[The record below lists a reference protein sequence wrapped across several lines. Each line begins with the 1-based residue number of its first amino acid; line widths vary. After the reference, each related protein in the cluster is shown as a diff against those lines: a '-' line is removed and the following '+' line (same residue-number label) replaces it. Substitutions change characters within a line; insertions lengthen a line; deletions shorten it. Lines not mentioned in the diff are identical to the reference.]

1 MARGISDLSP
11 LTGWTSQQEVEVK
24 EAKDKLPVTLE
35 APGARI
41 RLARWGS
48 MVATV
53 QQYAKGTD
61 FTPLLKGLQHDRCQA
76 PHWGYMLKGIFHIQY
91 ADGHEDVLRAGD
103 LYYLP
108 AGHTGWVE
116 EDVETVE
123 FSPAA
128 EMDET
133 LSHVKK
139 LMGL

>member
-1 MARGISDLSP
+1 M
-11 LTGWTSQQEVEVK
+11 K
-24 EAKDKLPVTLE
+24 EAKDELPVTLDV
-35 APGARI
+35 PGARI
-41 RLARWGS
+41 QSAHWGS

-53 QQYAKGTD
+53 QRYAKGTD
-61 FTPLLKGLQHDRCQA
+61 FTPLLKGLQNDRCQA
-76 PHWGYMLKGIFHIQY
+76 PHWGYLLKGVFHIQY
-91 ADGHEDVLRAGD
+91 ADGGEDVLRAGD

-123 FSPAA
+123 FSPAV

-133 LSHVKK
+133 ISHIKK

>member
-1 MARGISDLSP
+1 
-11 LTGWTSQQEVEVK
+11 
-24 EAKDKLPVTLE
+24 
-35 APGARI
+35 
-41 RLARWGS
+41 

-53 QQYAKGTD
+53 QRYAKGTD
-61 FTPLLKGLQHDRCQA
+61 FTPLLKGLQNDRCQA
-76 PHWGYMLKGIFHIQY
+76 PHWGYLLKGVFHIQY
-91 ADGHEDVLRAGD
+91 ADGGEDVLRAGD

-123 FSPAA
+123 FSPAV

-133 LSHVKK
+133 ISHIKK